1 MSHMVID
8 PFKNDFLCKKGD
20 EKMSSRKDSPYSYQ
34 DCFKAWKKVFDK
46 THSIEKAEIARSIA
60 LEKKD
65 CNKDLYLVLYDRTE
79 KEYLRRAGI
88 V

>member
-1 MSHMVID
+1 MQ
-8 PFKNDFLCKKGD
+8 KRRR
-20 EKMSSRKDSPYSYQ
+20 KMSSRKDSPYSYQ
-34 DCFKAWKKVFDK
+34 DCFKAWKKRFDE
-46 THSIEKAEIARSIA
+46 TYSIEKAEIARSIE

-79 KEYLRRAGI
+79 KEYLRKAGI